1 MHIKGLFDKFQ
12 GCAWLLTP
20 AEILYGMSDKLQQI
34 HEPTGRNLQ
43 KDMIHEVKQCKYLEA
58 LIDGEE
64 LRTERNGRSEETG
77 TQGDLAASSQPHRQG
92 HFQSNMPWGVG
103 SSIP

>member
-43 KDMIHEVKQCKYLEA
+43 KDMIHEVKQCKYL
-58 LIDGEE
+58 DGM
-64 LRTERNGRSEETG
+64 RRGTNRWRGAANGKEWEKRGDRDTRRFGGQQSASQTRSF
-77 TQGDLAASSQPHRQG
+77 PK
-92 HFQSNMPWGVG
+92 
-103 SSIP
+103 